1 MEFDSVSVFPHSTGQ
16 GTLDEYPQPITEDV
30 VEEREAAEGP
40 RTERRI
46 CPEGESSEPPEATE
60 TSGEPDQLYLR
71 GQPRMLEI
79 TDTVDED
86 VEPDFVPISFL
97 YDDGHGTL
105 EEGKNE
111 YDGTLYQEESYQDPE
126 SHQTQ
131 KYASVK

>member
-1 MEFDSVSVFPHSTGQ
+1 
-16 GTLDEYPQPITEDV
+16 
-30 VEEREAAEGP
+30 VEEPP

-71 GQPRMLEI
+71 GQPHMLET

-86 VEPDFVPISFL
+86 VEPDSAPKSL
-97 YDDGHGTL
+97 YDR
-105 EEGKNE
+105 GKE
-111 YDGTLYQEESYQDPE
+111 HLRKDRMRTTVRCIKKESYQDPE